1 MNFCCFLTR
10 VRLEGCVVI
19 FFRINGTPLFKSEL
33 YCLGRNGFYCS
44 FVVVHGNDI
53 QGYIHSSNPTEMESC
68 KNGLT
73 PLYSTKSSIYARW
86 LFIKI
91 SN

>member
-33 YCLGRNGFYCS
+33 YCL
-44 FVVVHGNDI
+44 GNDI